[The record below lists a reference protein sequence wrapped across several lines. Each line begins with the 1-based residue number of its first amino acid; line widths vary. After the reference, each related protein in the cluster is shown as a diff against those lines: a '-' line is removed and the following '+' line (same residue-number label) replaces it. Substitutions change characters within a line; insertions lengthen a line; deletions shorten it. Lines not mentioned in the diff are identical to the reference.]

1 MKSIL
6 FISLIFLGLQ
16 GFSQEFLNSKIND
29 SIKVSSNSLE
39 TRIML
44 QGGYNLLGIIENGE
58 NFQIKELNRKKK
70 EYWYKYYSYR
80 ENLEDNKEV
89 DEEIE
94 IIDIPITKRID
105 SIKSPEM
112 EIGFGNFSKGKKE
125 LQVFVDPNQTLNM
138 PIYTDVSTSIEK
150 LNGEFKSYNE
160 NDQNQKR
167 LLKKYYSPEKELNK
181 AFPLFI
187 YNSSDSIVKIDT
199 QEGWL
204 FIIQE
209 ALDSDGKWK
218 PIEYH
223 DYETICGISYGT
235 RFLIPNF
242 SIITKIYV
250 YSGDYLTKLRVKLMT
265 NNQVYYSNEFIG
277 SINKGQYIIPSRY
290 LKKSVK
296 EIKGMFFTVE

>member
-6 FISLIFLGLQ
+6 FISLIFFGFQ
-16 GFSQEFLNSKIND
+16 GFSQEFLKSKIND
-29 SIKVSSNSLE
+29 SIIVSSNSLE
-39 TRIML
+39 TRKML

-58 NFQIKELNRKKK
+58 NFQIKKLNRKKK

-80 ENLEDNKEV
+80 ENLEDNKEE

-94 IIDIPITKRID
+94 IIDIPITKIID
-105 SIKSPEM
+105 SIKLPERD
-112 EIGFGNFSKGKKE
+112 IGFGNFSKGKKK
-125 LQVFVDPNQTLNM
+125 LQVFVDPNQMLNM

-150 LNGEFKSYNE
+150 LNGKFKSYTE
-160 NDQNQKR
+160 NDKNQKG

-187 YNSSDSIVKIDT
+187 YNSSDSIIKIDT

-209 ALDSDGKWK
+209 ALDLDGKWK

-223 DYETICGISYGT
+223 DYEAVCGNSYGT
-235 RFLIPNF
+235 QFLIPGF

-250 YSGDYLTKLRVKLMT
+250 YNGDFQTKLRVKLMT

-277 SINKGQYIIPSRY
+277 SINRGQFIIPLRY

-296 EIKGMFFTVE
+296 EIKRMFFTVE